1 MAALSCPLEMNLNV
15 SIYAKF
21 PDAAQAEKALAALVD
36 RGADVADMTAL
47 FPEGYQQQ
55 NSKKTAAEQA
65 VSGVTTTTGADA
77 AAGAGKGAAVGLGV
91 GALAALTSL
100 FIPGFGLVTGGS
112 ALVTALSGLA
122 GATAGGAVAGGVAGY
137 LQDQGVPGRIALDA
151 EEAVKN
157 GRAVLGI
164 DTPSGKLG
172 EFEVLEILSKY
183 HAESVGRTGPD
194 VHDGGSNS

>member
-1 MAALSCPLEMNLNV
+1 MKV
-15 SIYAKF
+15 SLYAKF
-21 PDAAQAEKALAALVD
+21 ADAAQAERGLAALVD
-36 RGADVADMTAL
+36 HGADVADITAL

-55 NSKKTAAEQA
+55 DSQKTAAEQA

-77 AAGAGKGAAVGLGV
+77 AVGAGKGAAVGLGL

-100 FIPGFGLVTGGS
+100 LIPGFGLVTGGS
-112 ALVTALSGLA
+112 ALVTALAGLA
-122 GATAGGAVAGGVAGY
+122 GATAGGALAGGVAGY

-164 DTPSGKLG
+164 ATPTGKLG

-183 HAESVGRTGPD
+183 HAESFGRSGPGVQQGGTGR
-194 VHDGGSNS
+194 